1 MKIREDSRLKSL
13 TGRRVVLLG
22 VGRPGRG
29 DDAAGDELA
38 RRLRAK
44 GCAGAIPAA
53 DIPENYLGPVLALRP
68 EVVLVADAAELGKGP
83 GGWALLKP
91 GEISAGSIST
101 HNAPLS
107 LLLDYLAEEGK
118 ARCYLLGVQAQRRRA
133 GEGMSPEVE
142 RAVGE
147 LARLLEELVARTYPD
162 VSVG

>member
-53 DIPENYLGPVLALRP
+53 AVPENHLGTVLALRP
-68 EVVLVADAAELGKGP
+68 EVVLVADAAEMGKGP
-83 GGWALLKP
+83 GGWALLQP
-91 GEISAGSIST
+91 GEIFAGSIST

-107 LLLDYLAEEGK
+107 LLLDYLAKEGK
-118 ARCYLLGVQAQRRRA
+118 ARCYLLGVQAQRRRE

-142 RAVGE
+142 RAVNE
-147 LARLLEELVARTYPD
+147 VVRRLR
-162 VSVG
+162 G